1 MPGRLTVIHESDS
14 GRNEQFRDNRTGQTM
29 SRAELVRQIEAG
41 NYPNYHVREINN
53 VKTPVSNPDSSE
65 ANNLD

>member
-1 MPGRLTVIHESDS
+1 MPGRITVVQESES
-14 GRNEQFRDNRTGQTM
+14 GRNEQFRDNRTGNTM

>member
-1 MPGRLTVIHESDS
+1 MQGRLTVIQESDS